1 MGGPEAGHELSGA
14 GVKQEEQTDQGLDE
28 GMQQQDHRG
37 ATAHRGR
44 GLQFVVNCGPYQHA
58 KAIAISSWG
67 RALVWSLIAAA
78 FIGPG
83 TVATATRAGTEGGY
97 GYLPVVALAAVA
109 GYVFMEMAARVTIV
123 SRHPLGALLRSSD
136 SHRGYG
142 GVLPSILYL
151 AVVFGCAAYQA
162 GNLLGAMGGLG
173 LLLPVPRFGL
183 LFLAAGVALLL
194 WWGSP
199 RSIGRVMTVLVV
211 GMGLLFIVAAVRI
224 AGGGAAAAAD
234 YGSAGIDT
242 GTLLA
247 LLGTTIVPY
256 NFFLA
261 AGLGSDSELA
271 DMRRGL
277 WLSFGVGALITGC
290 IVVVG
295 SAAAEFTSFGDLGET
310 LGGQLGDYGRLVLG
324 VGLFAAGLSSAT
336 TAPLA
341 AALAGQQLLGFGT
354 RGRRFRV
361 TWLAVLL
368 CGLTVGLTDW
378 NVVGVIVAAQVING
392 LLLPFIALVVFVLA
406 NRRGLLGKHT
416 NRWWQNVVG
425 AGVLAFVFYKTGQFF
440 WTLLAA

>member
-1 MGGPEAGHELSGA
+1 M
-14 GVKQEEQTDQGLDE
+14 
-28 GMQQQDHRG
+28 
-37 ATAHRGR
+37 
-44 GLQFVVNCGPYQHA
+44 
-58 KAIAISSWG
+58 
-67 RALVWSLIAAA
+67 
-78 FIGPG
+78 
-83 TVATATRAGTEGGY
+83 
-97 GYLPVVALAAVA
+97 PVVVLAALA
-109 GYVFMEMAARVTIV
+109 GYVFMEMAARLTIV
-123 SRHPLGALLRSSD
+123 GKRPLGRLLRG
-136 SHRGYG
+136 RGCG
-142 GVLPSILYL
+142 GGLPSILYL

-173 LLLPVPRFGL
+173 LLLPVPRYGL
-183 LFLAAGVALLL
+183 LLLAVGVALLL
-194 WWGSP
+194 GWGSP
-199 RSIGRVMTVLVV
+199 RSIGRIMTVLVV
-211 GMGLLFIVAAVRI
+211 GMGLLFVVAAVRI
-224 AGGGAAAAAD
+224 VGGGGATTISH
-234 YGSAGIDT
+234 GGGIDT

-261 AGLGSDSELA
+261 AGLGSDSELP

-324 VGLFAAGLSSAT
+324 VGLFAAGFSSAT

-341 AALAGQQLLGFGT
+341 AALAGQQLLGFRT
-354 RGRRFRV
+354 HGRKFRA
-361 TWLAVLL
+361 TWLVVLL

-406 NRRGLLGKHT
+406 NRRGLLGEHT

-425 AGVLAFVFYKTGQFF
+425 AGVLAFVFYKAGQFF
-440 WTLLAA
+440 WGLLVA